1 MIHAQLT
8 RQQSTL
14 FTRQIYL
21 YPPAGRF
28 ASIAHRWC
36 SECGRLV
43 EPEGAV
49 DASGFYETC
58 PECGAPLEEV

>member
-1 MIHAQLT
+1 MIRACLP
-8 RQQSTL
+8 RQQAIL

-21 YPPAGRF
+21 DPPAGRF
-28 ASIAHRWC
+28 ANIAHRWC

-49 DASGFYETC
+49 DVSGFFEVC
-58 PECGAPLEEV
+58 PKCGAPLEEM